1 MYILYN
7 HFNITYT
14 ILLKH
19 TTFNLFPFKHS
30 ITTAL
35 STSVSTCRTKYA
47 ACYICDSIV
56 RSDWYR
62 TIHVDSLCGQHAYPY
77 ARKTDLPSHG
87 VEWRGDLVASH
98 RVALV
103 CGRPEG
109 ARTLSS

>member
-35 STSVSTCRTKYA
+35 STSLSTCRTKYA

-62 TIHVDSLCGQHAYPY
+62 TIHVDSLCGSTCISLCTKDGFAIAWGRGEGGPCRI
-77 ARKTDLPSHG
+77 ASRCIG
-87 VEWRGDLVASH
+87 VRSA
-98 RVALV
+98 
-103 CGRPEG
+103 
-109 ARTLSS
+109 